1 VILDK
6 GCRARRQA
14 ARAGT
19 RGRRGARRVAPC
31 PLYVVTVRNRL
42 SEDERRALLEMVDR
56 LPRPWLFD
64 TVHVTPMTDGDV
76 VLEAGMVLQP

>member
-1 VILDK
+1 VRDCAVVGVLGVMQLDSDIVILDK

-31 PLYVVTVRNRL
+31 PLYVVTVKGPRM
-42 SEDERRALLEMVDR
+42 SDDERKTILE
-56 LPRPWLFD
+56 
-64 TVHVTPMTDGDV
+64 TV
-76 VLEAGMVLQP
+76 ERY